1 MRTIHTIELRPVD
14 TLMPSPHNARTHSA
28 KQVRQIAKSI
38 EEFGFV
44 SPILV
49 DEEGIIIA
57 GHGRQQAA
65 IGLKMAVV
73 PAIQI
78 DGLTAVQK
86 RKLMLADNRISMNAG
101 WDRARLALELKEL
114 TIEGEDI
121 TITGFEAAEIDQ
133 IILDHEESSND
144 PADATPS
151 RPVGPAVTK
160 RGDLWV
166 LDGHRLL
173 CGDAR
178 DDGDVTRLCAD
189 VQPAM
194 MITDPPY
201 NLRIGDLVGRG
212 KRKHAEFQ
220 MASGEMTTAE
230 FTSFLEETLIN
241 AVSQS
246 PAGAVHFVFIDW
258 RNIDTLLAICRR
270 LYGAVL
276 NVAVW
281 VKSNGG
287 QGSFYRSQHEFV
299 VIVRVG
305 NAPHRNNIDLGRH
318 GRNRTNVWHFAGV
331 NSFRKGRLDE
341 LTVHPTVKPVALIVE
356 AIKDCTRR
364 GDAVLDIFGG
374 SGSTLLACEK
384 IGRRAFLLEIEPT
397 YVDVTISRWQEFTG
411 KDAIHAASGKTF
423 DTLCAEGAPT
433 PIDERD

>member
-14 TLMPSPHNARTHSA
+14 ALTPNPHNARTHSA

-49 DEEGIIIA
+49 DEDGIIIA

-65 IGLKMAVV
+65 IDLKMAVV

-201 NLRIGDLVGRG
+201 NLRISDLVGRG

-220 MASGEMTTAE
+220 MASGEMTTEE
-230 FTSFLEETLIN
+230 FTS
-241 AVSQS
+241 
-246 PAGAVHFVFIDW
+246 
-258 RNIDTLLAICRR
+258 
-270 LYGAVL
+270 
-276 NVAVW
+276 
-281 VKSNGG
+281 
-287 QGSFYRSQHEFV
+287 
-299 VIVRVG
+299 
-305 NAPHRNNIDLGRH
+305 
-318 GRNRTNVWHFAGV
+318 
-331 NSFRKGRLDE
+331 
-341 LTVHPTVKPVALIVE
+341 
-356 AIKDCTRR
+356 
-364 GDAVLDIFGG
+364 
-374 SGSTLLACEK
+374 
-384 IGRRAFLLEIEPT
+384 
-397 YVDVTISRWQEFTG
+397 
-411 KDAIHAASGKTF
+411 
-423 DTLCAEGAPT
+423 
-433 PIDERD
+433 